1 MQKVVLITGA
11 SGGLGTA
18 VTNEF
23 LANGDRVIGASRSIK
38 QSEFPHDNFV
48 PIALDATQADKARE
62 LVANVVERFGRID
75 SLVHVMGGFASG
87 AVHETDDATW
97 ARMRDLNLTA
107 AFNVLR
113 AVIPVM
119 RQARAGRIIA
129 VGSRAAH
136 ERHPGIAAYSAF
148 KVALTSL
155 IQSVAAENKEFGI
168 TANVVLPGTM
178 DTPGNR
184 AVDADTH
191 LWVPPQAVARTILFL
206 ASDAASHV
214 NGASIPVSG
223 FDV

>member
-1 MQKVVLITGA
+1 MDKVVLITGA
-11 SGGLGTA
+11 NGGLGTA

-23 LANGDRVIGASRSIK
+23 LANGDRVIGVSRSIK
-38 QSEFPHDNFV
+38 QGDFSHDHFTAMAADV
-48 PIALDATQADKARE
+48 TQDGAARA
-62 LVANVVERFGRID
+62 LVAGVVERFGKVD
-75 SLVHVMGGFASG
+75 TLVHVMGGFAAG

-97 ARMRDLNLTA
+97 TKMRDMNLTA
-107 AFNVLR
+107 AFYMAR

-119 RQARAGRIIA
+119 RKARAGKIIA

-136 ERHPGIAAYSAF
+136 ERHAGIAAYSAF
-148 KVALTSL
+148 KVALASL
-155 IQSVAAENKEFGI
+155 IQSIAAENKQFGI

-184 AVDADTH
+184 SPGADTS
-191 LWVPPQAVARTILFL
+191 LWVPPEAVARTILFL

-214 NGASIPVSG
+214 NAAEIPVSG